1 MDACAVRP
9 LGVTL
14 LAGPQ
19 CRGPLR
25 TLPLRRIFFRMSSAW
40 NSSRSWSQ
48 QEAIEYANLLDLA
61 NDAILVIDLNGLVE
75 FWNKGAE
82 RLYGY
87 TSGQAL
93 NQNAHTLLKTEFP
106 VPISEIIGWLR
117 SSREWSGEI
126 THTTRDGERVVV
138 SSRWSPRYNIQGELT
153 GSFEINRD
161 ITEQRAAREALL
173 GAEQRLQL
181 AHTAAKA
188 WWWEFDFQTRRLTR
202 SRDVSEIYG
211 LKPGTLQPGNF
222 EQAREAVHPDDRYKL
237 DEMLAAAAQGASE
250 REAEFRVVL
259 PDGTLR
265 WVLSRGRLVTQKGHP
280 VVVGIAVDITERKR
294 SEEMRHRTE
303 QLATLGRLAA
313 TVAHEINN
321 PLEAINNVLHLL
333 KPKFSDLDTLALID
347 VGQQEVRRIAE
358 IASATLRFAREAPQP
373 TKLKLRDLIEGVVA
387 IFAGRLRVRG
397 IQLSTSFT
405 TAGEMV
411 AAPGELRQ
419 IIANL
424 IGNAMEAI
432 ERGGTLRLHLHDSR
446 IDGRAAFRITISDDG
461 PGIPAGIRAHIFE
474 PFFTTKGESGTGLGL
489 YIVRELVE
497 SYEGRLHLR
506 TTRNPKYHGTTFS
519 IVLPAITSPKQ

>member
-1 MDACAVRP
+1 
-9 LGVTL
+9 
-14 LAGPQ
+14 
-19 CRGPLR
+19 
-25 TLPLRRIFFRMSSAW
+25 MSSAW

-61 NDAILVIDLNGLVE
+61 NDAILVIDLHGVIE

-87 TSGQAL
+87 TSGEAL
-93 NQNAHTLLKTEFP
+93 NQNAHVLLKTEFP
-106 VPISEIIGWLR
+106 VPVSEIIGWLR
-117 SSREWSGEI
+117 RAREWSGEI
-126 THTTRDGERVVV
+126 THTTRDGRRVAV
-138 SSRWSPRYNIQGELT
+138 SSRWSPRYNIHGELI

-173 GAEQRLQL
+173 AADQRLQL

-188 WWWEFDFQTRRLTR
+188 WWWEFDFESRRLTR

-211 LKPGTLQPGNF
+211 LKPGTLQPDNF
-222 EQAREAVHPDDRYKL
+222 EQARESVHPDDRHKL
-237 DEMLAAAAQGASE
+237 DEMLAATAQGATE
-250 REAEFRVVL
+250 RETEFRIVL

-265 WVLSRGRLVTQKGHP
+265 WVLSRGRLITQHGRP

-333 KPKFSDLDTLALID
+333 KSKFTDLDTLALID

-373 TKLKLRDLIEGVVA
+373 TKLKLRELVEGVAA
-387 IFAGRLRVRG
+387 IFAGRFRSRG
-397 IQLSTSFT
+397 IQVLTRFT
-405 TAGEMV
+405 TEGEMV

-419 IIANL
+419 IVANL
-424 IGNAMEAI
+424 IGNAMEAM
-432 ERGGTLRLHLHDSR
+432 ERGGTLRLHIHDSR
-446 IDGRAAFRITISDDG
+446 VEGRRGYRITISDDG
-461 PGIPAGIRAHIFE
+461 TGIPPAVRAHVFE
-474 PFFTTKGESGTGLGL
+474 PFFTTKGEAGTGLGL
-489 YIVRELVE
+489 YVVRELVA
-497 SYEGRLHLR
+497 SYEGRLQLR
-506 TTRNPKYHGTTFS
+506 TRSNTKYHGTTFS
-519 IVLPAITSPKQ
+519 IVLPAAASPKQ